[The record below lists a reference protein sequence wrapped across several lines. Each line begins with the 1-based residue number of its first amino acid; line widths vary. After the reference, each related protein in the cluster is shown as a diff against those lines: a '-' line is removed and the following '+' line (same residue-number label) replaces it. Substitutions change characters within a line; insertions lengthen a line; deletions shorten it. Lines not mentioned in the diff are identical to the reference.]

1 MASDTLKVAL
11 LIVSTTAAKDPSTDS
26 SAAALSEVLDRE
38 GGGKW
43 KLVDTKIVSD
53 VVTQIQWQVML
64 WADVAA
70 EEINL
75 ILTTGG
81 TGFATADNTP
91 EVSEYIFVFFY
102 CIFSYWTK
110 TGTFSSYKYISLNS
124 TQGYI
129 GVTS

>member
-53 VVTQIQWQVML
+53 VVTQIQRQVML

-91 EVSEYIFVFFY
+91 EVSEYILLY
-102 CIFSYWTK
+102 IFIYWTK
-110 TGTFSSYKYISLNS
+110 TATFRNYKYISLNS

-129 GVTS
+129 GIAS